1 LIYINLQ
8 ISHFDNKYGTFVLLS
23 AVNAMK
29 GDTCGTIC
37 GSDSQ
42 SNGVGDVMNLIC
54 EISEDISSQLHM
66 GVMKA
71 SRKVVLD
78 GIIGDIIAEFITE
91 KKSKKQKLESADQTS
106 ETCTLNN
113 KLVTFTCLAVLENLK
128 FCPLC

>member
-1 LIYINLQ
+1 
-8 ISHFDNKYGTFVLLS
+8 VLLS

-29 GDTCGTIC
+29 GDTSGTIC
-37 GSDSQ
+37 GSDSK

-54 EISEDISSQLHM
+54 EISDDISSQLHM

-91 KKSKKQKLESADQTS
+91 KKCKKQKLESADQTS
-106 ETCTLNN
+106 ETCMLNN
-113 KLVTFTCLAVLENLK
+113 KMVTFTCLAV
-128 FCPLC
+128 F